1 MNNISTYQKMLL
13 HGLRPSTLSC
23 VGVGVS
29 VWVWGGGGG
38 GGAISNL
45 RHDTLGSPCLHIS
58 ESLIVLATDSFVLT
72 LETI

>member
-1 MNNISTYQKMLL
+1 M
-13 HGLRPSTLSC
+13 
-23 VGVGVS
+23 GV
-29 VWVWGGGGG
+29 GG

-58 ESLIVLATDSFVLT
+58 ESLIVLATDGFVLA